1 MTRLVRLAA
10 FIFFIPVP
18 ALADADLTT
27 RLQAE
32 VERLRAELQE
42 AHLQLAQTIG
52 LAACVP
58 KQPPDA
64 PAK

>member
-1 MTRLVRLAA
+1 MLTRLAA
-10 FIFFIPVP
+10 LAFLFSAPV
-18 ALADADLTT
+18 LAQEADLTV

>member
-1 MTRLVRLAA
+1 MLMRLAA
-10 FIFFIPVP
+10 LAFLFSAP

-42 AHLQLAQTIG
+42 AHLKIAETIG

-64 PAK
+64 IAK